1 MILVLFILTMLVV
14 IIYNPIVHNL
24 FMIISLR
31 RFDFFTWSRYLMRF
45 LIRWGFPGMP
55 SEAPSSNLLYGMQL
69 VVVRVIELRSPPLV
83 GASRAE
89 WLRWVLL
96 LHALSLLAGG
106 VSRRLQ
112 VMGLPIQRRVS
123 GGCCAFLSLHRC
135 VIHGLS
141 RCQVVLLL
149 LNWVLGVLPV
159 TCKHHERQGRVV
171 VVHYNRGRLLSLL
184 WQFGTASCVLS

>member
-31 RFDFFTWSRYLMRF
+31 WFHFFTWPRYLMRF

-55 SEAPSSNLLYGMQL
+55 SEAPSSNLLNGMQL
-69 VVVRVIELRSPPLV
+69 VIVWVIELRSPLV

-112 VMGLPIQRRVS
+112 VMRFPIQRGVS
-123 GGCCAFLSLHRC
+123 GCCCAFLSFHRC

-141 RCQVVLLL
+141 GCQVVLLL
-149 LNWVLGVLPV
+149 LNWLLGVLPV
-159 TCKHHERQGRVV
+159 TCKHHEREGRVV

-184 WQFGTASCVLS
+184 W